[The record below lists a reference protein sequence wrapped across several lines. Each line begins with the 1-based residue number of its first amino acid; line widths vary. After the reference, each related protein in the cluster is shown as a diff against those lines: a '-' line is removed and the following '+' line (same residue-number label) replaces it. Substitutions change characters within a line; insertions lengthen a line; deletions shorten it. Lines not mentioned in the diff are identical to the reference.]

1 MIDYL
6 LKTRFSKKNT
16 NGQLIRIKEIHVGA
30 PVIRVTFNIVYS
42 VYEFVNDNSCNKKGH
57 KNLYEVVKKAIK
69 ISFLNSTLHKNKE
82 THRGTQNMT
91 NYTSRR
97 AVPTP
102 RAVHPDPEI
111 ISLKSAD

>member
-42 VYEFVNDNSCNKKGH
+42 VYEFVNNNSCNKKG
-57 KNLYEVVKKAIK
+57 
-69 ISFLNSTLHKNKE
+69 
-82 THRGTQNMT
+82 
-91 NYTSRR
+91 
-97 AVPTP
+97 P
-102 RAVHPDPEI
+102 
-111 ISLKSAD
+111 